1 MKKTKHSSL
10 LKSGILISALFFIGL
25 VANGQDKPKVDPSI
39 PDSVKVI
46 VTASCTPCHT
56 SEGGL
61 MARSKLN
68 LSVWSS
74 YSPEK
79 KKERSVRMYNQLDS
93 AKMPPEKAREKNP
106 ELIPTPEQTAVI
118 RRWSESLP
126 AGSK

>member
-1 MKKTKHSSL
+1 MKKTKRYSL
-10 LKSGILISALFFIGL
+10 LKSGIMISALLFIGL
-25 VANGQDKPKVDPSI
+25 VADGQDKPLIDSSI
-39 PDSVKVI
+39 PDNVHVI
-46 VTASCTPCHT
+46 VAASCTPCHT

-79 KKERSVRMYNQLDS
+79 QKDRAVRMYEQLDS
-93 AKMPPEKAREKNP
+93 AKMPPKKAREKNP

-118 RRWSESLP
+118 RSWSESLT
-126 AGSK
+126 AGGN

>member
-1 MKKTKHSSL
+1 MKKSKHSSF
-10 LKSGILISALFFIGL
+10 LKSGLMVSTFIFFGL
-25 VANGQDKPKVDPSI
+25 VANGQDKPKIDSSI
-39 PDSVKVI
+39 PDSVNVI
-46 VTASCTPCHT
+46 VSASCTPCHT

-68 LSVWSS
+68 LSVWST

-79 KKERSVRMYNQLDS
+79 QKEKAVRMYTQVDS

-106 ELIPTPEQTAVI
+106 ELIPTAKQLAVI

>member
-1 MKKTKHSSL
+1 MKKTKHSL
-10 LKSGILISALFFIGL
+10 LKSGLMVSAFVFIGL

-39 PDSVKVI
+39 PDSVNVI
-46 VTASCTPCHT
+46 VSASCTPCHT

-68 LSVWSS
+68 LSVWST

-79 KKERSVRMYNQLDS
+79 QKEKAVRMYNQVDS

-106 ELIPTPEQTAVI
+106 ELIPTPEQIAVI

>member
-1 MKKTKHSSL
+1 MKNIKHSSL
-10 LKSGILISALFFIGL
+10 LKSGIMISALFFLGL
-25 VANGQDKPKVDPSI
+25 VANGQDKPKVDPAI
-39 PDSVKVI
+39 PDSVNVI
-46 VTASCTPCHT
+46 VTSSCTPCHT

-68 LSVWSS
+68 FSSWSS

-79 KKERSVRMYNQLDS
+79 QKDRAIRMYNQVDS

-106 ELIPTPEQTAVI
+106 ELIPTPEQIAVI

-126 AGSK
+126 SGSK

>member
-1 MKKTKHSSL
+1 MEKTKLSSL
-10 LKSGILISALFFIGL
+10 LKSGIMISALFFIGL
-25 VANGQDKPKVDPSI
+25 VAYCQDKPKVDPSI
-39 PDSVKVI
+39 PDNVNVI

-68 LSVWSS
+68 LSVWGS
-74 YSPEK
+74 YSAEK
-79 KKERSVRMYNQLDS
+79 QKDRAVRMYQQLDS

-106 ELIPTPEQTAVI
+106 ELIPTPEQIAVI
-118 RRWSESLP
+118 RSWSESLP

>member
-10 LKSGILISALFFIGL
+10 LKSVILISILFFIGL

-39 PDSVKVI
+39 PDSVNVI

-68 LSVWSS
+68 LSVWGT

-79 KKERSVRMYNQLDS
+79 QKDRAVRMYNQVDS

-106 ELIPTPEQTAVI
+106 ALIPTSEQIAVI

-126 AGSK
+126 AGNK

>member
-1 MKKTKHSSL
+1 M
-10 LKSGILISALFFIGL
+10 ISALFFIGFI
-25 VANGQDKPKVDPSI
+25 AYGQDKPKVDSSI
-39 PDSVKVI
+39 PDSVNVI

-68 LSVWSS
+68 FSSWSS

-79 KKERSVRMYNQLDS
+79 QKDRAVRMYEQLDS

-118 RRWSESLP
+118 RRWSESLT
-126 AGSK
+126 AGDK